1 MASAQANARKTA
13 VAAVVI
19 GIHVVFGIGLVAGT
33 AVRFVQE
40 QMRTIDTRLIEQED
54 EPPPKEPPP
63 PPPDFVP
70 PPVAP
75 PPALDIPVVMGP
87 PSQNAIVIPKPVER
101 PVEQPVAKPQP
112 PPVTAAKFAPGARP
126 GDSCPY
132 PSASRRL
139 GEAGSVVLLLYV
151 SEQGRVS
158 ETKVEASSG
167 FPRLDD
173 AASSCMK
180 RVRFVPSTVG
190 GSAVASWQ
198 RIRWTWKLED

>member
-1 MASAQANARKTA
+1 M

-19 GIHVVFGIGLVAGT
+19 GIHVIFALALIAGT
-33 AVRFVQE
+33 AVRYVPQLSDVLDAALLQAE
-40 QMRTIDTRLIEQED
+40 EEA
-54 EPPPKEPPP
+54 PPKEPPP
-63 PPPDFVP
+63 PPPDFEP

-75 PPALDIPVVMGP
+75 PPSLDIPVVVGP
-87 PSQNAIVIPKPVER
+87 PSPTAITIPKQEAPKPVE
-101 PVEQPVAKPQP
+101 QPKAAP
-112 PPVTAAKFAPGARP
+112 PPVTQAKFAPGARP

-151 SEQGRVS
+151 SSGGRVT
-158 ETKVEASSG
+158 ETKVESSSG

-173 AASSCMK
+173 AAGSCLK
-180 RVRFVPSTVG
+180 KVKFIPSTVG
-190 GSAVASWQ
+190 GQAVDSWQ